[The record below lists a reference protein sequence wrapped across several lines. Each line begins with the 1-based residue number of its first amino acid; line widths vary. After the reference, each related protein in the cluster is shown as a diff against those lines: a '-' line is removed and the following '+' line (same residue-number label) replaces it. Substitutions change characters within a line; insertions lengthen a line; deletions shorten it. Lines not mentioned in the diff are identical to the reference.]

1 MSQYARPDTSKAR
14 PIGGKLNTFR
24 ESFKATCE
32 ELGLTASLDAISQF
46 DNEDLQNLVL
56 DLVSALRAIPDMR
69 KLPSANGRKY
79 LLSDLLRLN
88 AVISSDDF
96 VVERF
101 IPLLRAVL
109 NQESEDH
116 IWDSIYSTVRESTP
130 PPKLVPFLNQTPFLH
145 TTSSIVN
152 SSEHRKHVDTVLK
165 AELGSIFLDVPNFF
179 ETFFNSV
186 NGHETACTTLLQ
198 RCKTGDNPLYCDGIG
213 WCDWPADAQEKEVL
227 KWISGKFDLV
237 RSFVAEQNP
246 SASLCRTVLAQPA
259 QPLQGSTAA
268 RKLDIAIVSNSET
281 IPGQIPHWSR
291 ILVPGELKSNPEA
304 DTVSKT
310 WRDLGRYVREVFTTQ
325 DTRRFVLGFTL
336 CGSIMRLWE
345 FDRVGATASE
355 PFDINKN
362 GLKFISVVTGYLL
375 LDNEQLG
382 YDPTIMCSSDGT
394 RTIEVIRHGQP
405 ERLILDELMKRSSC
419 VAGRAT
425 TCWKAHRAGGEANIP
440 LVVKDSW
447 QYPVRDEEGVL
458 LQKALEG
465 GVTNVARY
473 YSHQTVEVGGKI
485 DDVLRNIR
493 GELDLISAK
502 HHRPACLRDEG
513 ITRNGRSIGSMAG
526 RKRSSSRTGTEIP
539 PPKKRTCSSSPSK
552 DRGNCDEQNRVH
564 RRVIIHDYGKPLY
577 KASSLVAMLTA
588 FDRCMVGY
596 HSLYIKTGLLQGDIS
611 TGNLMMNEDDDNPSW
626 PAFLIDL
633 DLAVQERRDRP
644 SGAWGKTGTRAFM
657 PIGQLLGDK
666 LSWVHGLESFFWV
679 LFWICIHY
687 EGPNEKSLVI
697 REFDEWNYVSME
709 ELAKLKLGTVS
720 DDDIFESTM
729 DKFTEYHKPLKP
741 CVDEL
746 RKAVFP
752 NGKIRR
758 KGDESLLSQM
768 REIVQK
774 AQDAL
779 QEASL

>member
-1 MSQYARPDTSKAR
+1 MSSIRPDTSKAR
-14 PIGGKLNTFR
+14 PIGGKLDTFR

-69 KLPSANGRKY
+69 KLPTANGRKY

-116 IWDSIYSTVRESTP
+116 IWGSIYSTVRESTP
-130 PPKLVPFLNQTPFLH
+130 PQNC
-145 TTSSIVN
+145 I
-152 SSEHRKHVDTVLK
+152 
-165 AELGSIFLDVPNFF
+165 
-179 ETFFNSV
+179 
-186 NGHETACTTLLQ
+186 
-198 RCKTGDNPLYCDGIG
+198 RCEAGDNPLYCDGIG
-213 WCDWPADAQEKEVL
+213 WCDWPANAQEKEVL

-281 IPGQIPHWSR
+281 VPGQIPHWSR

-310 WRDLGRYVREVFTTQ
+310 WRDLGRYVRKVFTAQ
-325 DTRRFVLGFTL
+325 DSRRFVLGFTL

-375 LDNEQLG
+375 LDNEQLA

-447 QYPVRDEEGVL
+447 
-458 LQKALEG
+458 
-465 GVTNVARY
+465 Y

-493 GELDLISAK
+493 GELDLIRAK
-502 HHRPACLRDEG
+502 HHRPSCLRDEG

-539 PPKKRTCSSSPSK
+539 PPKKRTCSSSPSQ

-577 KASSLVAMLTA
+577 KASSLIAMLTA

-596 HSLYIKTGLLQGDIS
+596 HSLYTKTGLLQGDIS
-611 TGNLMMNEDDDNPSW
+611 TGNLIMNEDDDNPSW

-633 DLAVQERRDRP
+633 DLAVLERRDRP

-720 DDDIFESTM
+720 DDHIFESTM

-746 RKAVFP
+746 RNAVFP

-768 REIVQK
+768 REIEIRK
-774 AQDAL
+774 NGY
-779 QEASL
+779 